1 MGSCYGGLTT
11 CNASL
16 LHKQVVKKAEEA
28 SGLRTP
34 CILTIGANG
43 SVRCEGG

>member
-1 MGSCYGGLTT
+1 MGSWYGGLTT
-11 CNASL
+11 CNVSL
-16 LHKQVVKKAEEA
+16 LHKHVVKKAGEA
-28 SGLRTP
+28 SGLKTP